1 MGIQLYFCK
10 EDPPVSS
17 QSEILLES
25 GTNELGILE
34 FSISGK
40 QFGINVA
47 KVKEIM
53 KYCPVNPMQKAH
65 PDIEGVFKP
74 REEVITVVDL
84 ARHLSLGA
92 SDHPEMDIFI
102 ITNFSQE
109 TYAFHV
115 HEVVGINRISWENLQ
130 KPDDIIYGGED
141 GVATAIAEYDG
152 RLITILDFEKII
164 AEISPQSGL
173 HLAALDKLTNRT
185 ENHTPILVAED
196 STMLRRMVVEGL
208 RKAGYT
214 NVTSVRNGQEAMSF
228 LEAAKATGKPMRSL
242 VSVLI
247 TDIEMPV
254 MDGHHLVKRMHDDP
268 ELEEIPVIIFSS
280 LINEQL
286 LAVGKQLGAIGQFS
300 KPEIYDLITFVDQI
314 VND

>member
-1 MGIQLYFCK
+1 MT
-10 EDPPVSS
+10 VSS

-25 GTNELGILE
+25 GINELGILE
-34 FSISGK
+34 FTISGK

-74 REEVITVVDL
+74 RDEVITVVDL

-92 SDHPEMDIFI
+92 SERPDFDIFI

-164 AEISPQSGL
+164 AEISPSSGL
-173 HLAALDKLTNRT
+173 RLTDLDKLADRP

-196 STMLRRMVVEGL
+196 SMMLRRIVTEGL
-208 RKAGYT
+208 RRAGYT
-214 NVTSVRNGQEAMSF
+214 NVTSVRNGQEAWDF
-228 LEAAKATGKPMRSL
+228 LEAAKKTGKPLKSL

-247 TDIEMPV
+247 TDIEMPM
-254 MDGHHLVKRMHDDP
+254 MDGHHLVKLMHEDP
-268 ELEEIPVIIFSS
+268 DLENIPVIIFSS

-286 LAVGKQLGAIGQFS
+286 LAVGKDLGAIGQFS
-300 KPEIYDLITFVDQI
+300 KPEIYDLVTFVDQI
-314 VND
+314 VHDS

>member
-1 MGIQLYFCK
+1 M
-10 EDPPVSS
+10 SS

-34 FSISGK
+34 FAIDGK

-47 KVKEIM
+47 KVQEIM
-53 KYCPVNPMQKAH
+53 KFCPVNPMQKAH

-74 REEVITVVDL
+74 RNEVITVVDL
-84 ARHLSLGA
+84 ARHLGLGK
-92 SDHPEMDIFI
+92 SDHPDFDIFI

-130 KPDDIIYGGED
+130 KPDDIIYGGDD

-164 AEISPQSGL
+164 NEISPQTGL
-173 HLAALDKLTNRT
+173 HLTELDHLADRP
-185 ENHTPILVAED
+185 ENLSPILVVED
-196 STMLRRMVVEGL
+196 STLLRRMVTEGL
-208 RKAGYT
+208 RKAGYS
-214 NVTSVRNGQEAMSF
+214 NVTSLKNGQEAWEF
-228 LEAAKATGKPMRSL
+228 LTAAKQSGKALKNL
-242 VSVLI
+242 VSVMI
-247 TDIEMPV
+247 TDIEMPL
-254 MDGHHLVKRMHDDP
+254 MDGHHLVKLIKDDP
-268 ELEEIPVIIFSS
+268 ALEKIPIVIFSS
-280 LINEQL
+280 LINEEL
-286 LAVGKQLGAIGQFS
+286 LDVGKDLGAIGQFA

-314 VND
+314 VLD